1 MSPSFDSDGY
11 PTEEFLNYIEH
22 CGFNE
27 IKELLLNLGKAWYY
41 PEAYRISET
50 KPEEVVDNEKP
61 GTWIRMATLGWSG
74 NESIVYALEKNPI
87 ARIYWYMS
95 MRGGLSIYF
104 IP

>member
-41 PEAYRISET
+41 PEAYRICFYS
-50 KPEEVVDNEKP
+50 KPTFK
-61 GTWIRMATLGWSG
+61 
-74 NESIVYALEKNPI
+74 
-87 ARIYWYMS
+87 
-95 MRGGLSIYF
+95 
-104 IP
+104 